1 MAAAEKKQQNPEHK
15 IGDNLSRL
23 HIIHNSQ
30 DEMMSISELFD
41 SNRYSQLIAV
51 CGTIDP
57 DFINKYLADF
67 VQLDL
72 VIANQAPE
80 QGNSK
85 AELSTKVAL
94 VEAMRKIADKQPA
107 KVFESLT
114 SQLQLAVLGGV
125 LKIEMAPTQVI
136 NSRFYL
142 LNNPTSN
149 EHRLIVT
156 SANLTKQ
163 SFTDNQNRFE
173 EVLVFDNQSLYDNM
187 MVHFKVD
194 LKPVL
199 VPFFSEELLKAAQKQ
214 LTAMHKDNA
223 GKDSLV
229 ILDNQTTDAI
239 AEDGL
244 TDLLSKQLQEQLSEH
259 IVTPNFTRDMRDV
272 TMNRT
277 ASKDRERRRIQ
288 QDDLLMQLQKESV
301 SPRAA
306 HPKLKNRQQI
316 MKNVHNALKSPL
328 TAEEQAVEKKY
339 KTFLYDRP
347 LERNLARKTTGLFV
361 PNDTSSYPLP
371 FGKLATTTEIRDSLH
386 SIDSVMKG
394 YQQFVVDYTPEYG
407 KRFFE
412 AILYSFTAPFMW
424 EIRQKTSLNP
434 EDGNDV
440 PNFLVLGATAGS
452 GKSTLLRVINQLTW
466 NSDQS
471 LIDFGTIY
479 PNGTNQRKAKTV
491 QALESYMKKGSTYP
505 VLVDEI
511 EPYFFQQA
519 QYSRH
524 LVVDTMNEVVNHPR
538 PIAPMIGTTNY
549 SSGFTMLRETARRTY
564 YLQIDKVIDEKKK
577 GEANKYIFNVRQ
589 TLNNRLFKD
598 FVVRMAEKLEN
609 DQTPWRIFNNQTGRL
624 DFLANTRL
632 IFKDYYQ
639 MAGMAVPDYFADAVC
654 DDFRESARSKWAKLY
669 ITQPNDFLYRKEKDS
684 LLFDMAK
691 LNTFNGFGGENS
703 MEEYRNALPVEICVD
718 GVNGKTGKFVEI
730 KCPDFFRWI
739 GEPNPH
745 TSEQN
750 DNHESEESESPKHKG
765 FFARLFG

>member
-1 MAAAEKKQQNPEHK
+1 MTASGKKDKMTKKKVGEQ
-15 IGDNLSRL
+15 LTRL
-23 HIIHNSQ
+23 HVVHNNQ
-30 DEMMSISELFD
+30 DEQMSISELFD
-41 SNRYSQLIAV
+41 SDRYSQLVGV
-51 CGTIDP
+51 CGKVDS
-57 DFINKYLADF
+57 DFINTYLADF
-67 VQLDL
+67 VQLEL
-72 VIANQAPE
+72 VIGNQEPE
-80 QGNSK
+80 GNFSK

-94 VEAMRKIADKQPA
+94 AESMRQIANKQPA
-107 KVFESLT
+107 KMFEGLT

-125 LKIEMAPTQVI
+125 LKLEIAPTQVVH
-136 NSRFYL
+136 SRFYL
-142 LNNPTSN
+142 LSNPDKN
-149 EHRLIVT
+149 EHRLIIT

-163 SFTDNQNRFE
+163 AFTDNQNRYE
-173 EVLVFDNQSLYDNM
+173 EVLVFDNQPLYDNIL
-187 MVHFKVD
+187 VHFKVD
-194 LKPVL
+194 IKPVL

-214 LTAMHKDNA
+214 LTEMHKANQ

-244 TDLLSKQLQEQLSEH
+244 TDLLTKQLQRQIDDK
-259 IVTPNFTRDMRDV
+259 IVQSHFTRDMRDV

-277 ASKDRERRRIQ
+277 ATKEEQRRRIQ
-288 QDDLLMQLQKESV
+288 QDDLLLQVQKESV
-301 SPRAA
+301 SPRAT
-306 HPKLKNRQQI
+306 HPKIKNRQQI
-316 MKNVHNALKSPL
+316 MKNVHSALKSPL
-328 TAEEQAVEKKY
+328 SAEDQAVEKKY

-347 LERNLARKTTGLFV
+347 LERNIARKTTGLFV

-371 FGKLATTTEIRDSLH
+371 FGKIATTSEIRDALH

-424 EIRQKTSLNP
+424 EIRQKASLNA

-452 GKSTLLRVINQLTW
+452 GKSTLLRIINQLTW
-466 NSDQS
+466 DTDQS

-479 PNGTNQRKAKTV
+479 PSGTNQRKAKTV
-491 QALESYMKKGSTYP
+491 QALESYMKQGSTYP

-524 LVVDTMNEVVNHPR
+524 LVVDTMNEVVNHPQ

-549 SSGFTMLRETARRTY
+549 SSGFTMVRETARRTY

-577 GEANKYIFNVRQ
+577 GEANKYIYNVRQ

-609 DQTPWRIFNNQTGRL
+609 DETPWRIFNDQTGRL

-632 IFKDYYQ
+632 IFKQYYD
-639 MAGMAVPDYFADAVC
+639 MAGIELPDYFADAVC

-669 ITQPNDFLYRKEKDS
+669 ITQPDDFIYRKEKDS

-691 LNTFNGFGGENS
+691 LSNFNGFGGENS

-718 GVNGKTGKFVEI
+718 GMNGKTGKFVEM

-745 TSEQN
+745 EEKKPETENNDEQTT
-750 DNHESEESESPKHKG
+750 PKHKG

>member
-1 MAAAEKKQQNPEHK
+1 MTASVKKGNKAEKKVGET
-15 IGDNLSRL
+15 LTRL
-23 HIIHNSQ
+23 HVVHNNQ
-30 DEMMSISELFD
+30 DEHMTISELFD
-41 SNRYSQLIAV
+41 SDRYSQLIGI
-51 CGTIDP
+51 CGTVDA
-57 DFINKYLADF
+57 DFINTYLADF
-67 VQLDL
+67 VQLEL
-72 VIANQAPE
+72 VIGNQLPE
-80 QGNSK
+80 SNFSK

-94 VEAMRKIADKQPA
+94 AETMRQIADKEPA
-107 KVFESLT
+107 KMFEALT

-125 LKIEMAPTQVI
+125 LKLEMAPTQVI
-136 NSRFYL
+136 HSRFYL
-142 LNNPTSN
+142 LSSADNSD
-149 EHRLIVT
+149 HRLIIT

-163 SFTDNQNRFE
+163 AFTDNQNRFE
-173 EVLVFDNQSLYDNM
+173 EILVFDNHALYDNM

-194 LKPVL
+194 IKPTL
-199 VPFFSEELLKAAQKQ
+199 VPFFSEELLKAAEKQ
-214 LTAMHKDNA
+214 LTAMHKANE

-244 TDLLSKQLQEQLSEH
+244 TDLLTKQLQGQIDNK
-259 IVTPNFTRDMRDV
+259 IVKSNFTRDMRDV

-277 ASKDRERRRIQ
+277 ATKDAQRRHIQ
-288 QDDLLMQLQKESV
+288 QDDLLLQLQKESV

-328 TAEEQAVEKKY
+328 SAEDQAVEKKY
-339 KTFLYDRP
+339 NTFLYDRP

-371 FGKLATTTEIRDSLH
+371 FGKIATTSEIRDGLH
-386 SIDSVMKG
+386 SIDAVMKG
-394 YQQFVVDYTPEYG
+394 YQKYVVDYTPEYG

-424 EIRQKTSLNP
+424 EIRQKASLNA

-452 GKSTLLRVINQLTW
+452 GKSTLLRIINQLTW
-466 NSDQS
+466 NTDQS

-479 PNGTNQRKAKTV
+479 SSGTNQRKAKTV
-491 QALESYMKKGSTYP
+491 QALESYMKRGSTYP

-511 EPYFFQQA
+511 EPYFFQQP

-549 SSGFTMLRETARRTY
+549 SSGFTMVRETARRTY
-564 YLQIDKVIDEKKK
+564 YLQIDKIIDEKKK
-577 GEANKYIFNVRQ
+577 GDANKYIFNVRQ

-609 DQTPWRIFNNQTGRL
+609 DETPWRIFNDQTGRL

-632 IFKDYYQ
+632 IFKQYYD
-639 MAGMAVPDYFADAVC
+639 MAGMDLPDYFADAVC

-669 ITQPNDFLYRKEKDS
+669 ITQPDDFIYRKEKDS

-691 LNTFNGFGGENS
+691 LSSFNGFGGENS

-718 GVNGKTGKFVEI
+718 GMNGKTGKFVEI

-745 TSEQN
+745 
-750 DNHESEESESPKHKG
+750 EEKKPETKDDEDQTAPKHKG

>member
-214 LTAMHKDNA
+214 MTSKHKDNS
-223 GKDSLV
+223 GKDRLV
-229 ILDNQTTDAI
+229 ILDNQTNDAI

-691 LNTFNGFGGENS
+691 LNTFNGFGG
-703 MEEYRNALPVEICVD
+703 D
-718 GVNGKTGKFVEI
+718 
-730 KCPDFFRWI
+730 
-739 GEPNPH
+739 
-745 TSEQN
+745 
-750 DNHESEESESPKHKG
+750 
-765 FFARLFG
+765 

>member
-479 PNGTNQRKAKTV
+479 PNGTNQRKAKTM

>member
-1 MAAAEKKQQNPEHK
+1 MTASGKKDKTTKKKVGEK
-15 IGDNLSRL
+15 LTRL
-23 HIIHNSQ
+23 HVVHNNQ
-30 DEMMSISELFD
+30 DEQMSISELFD
-41 SNRYSQLIAV
+41 SNRYSQLVGV
-51 CGTIDP
+51 CGTVDAN
-57 DFINKYLADF
+57 FINTYLADF
-67 VQLDL
+67 VQLEL
-72 VIANQAPE
+72 VIGNQQPE
-80 QGNSK
+80 DNFSK
-85 AELSTKVAL
+85 VELSTKVAL
-94 VEAMRKIADKQPA
+94 AESMRQIANKQPA
-107 KVFESLT
+107 KVFEGLT

-125 LKIEMAPTQVI
+125 LKLEMAPTQVI
-136 NSRFYL
+136 HSRFYL
-142 LNNPTSN
+142 LSNPDKN
-149 EHRLIVT
+149 EHRLIIT
-156 SANLTKQ
+156 SANLSKQ
-163 SFTDNQNRFE
+163 AFTDNQNRYE
-173 EVLVFDNQSLYDNM
+173 EVLVFDNQPLYDNM

-194 LKPVL
+194 IKPVV

-214 LTAMHKDNA
+214 LTEMHKANQ

-244 TDLLSKQLQEQLSEH
+244 TDLLTKQLQRQIDDK
-259 IVTPNFTRDMRDV
+259 IVQSNFTRDMRDV

-277 ASKDRERRRIQ
+277 ATKDEQRRRIQ
-288 QDDLLMQLQKESV
+288 QDDLLLQLQKESV
-301 SPRAA
+301 SPRAT

-328 TAEEQAVEKKY
+328 SAEDQAVEKKY

-347 LERNLARKTTGLFV
+347 LERNIARQTTGLFV

-371 FGKLATTTEIRDSLH
+371 FGKVASTSEIRDALH

-424 EIRQKTSLNP
+424 EIRQKASLNA

-452 GKSTLLRVINQLTW
+452 GKSTLLRIINQLTW
-466 NSDQS
+466 DTDQS

-479 PNGTNQRKAKTV
+479 PSGTNQRKAKTV
-491 QALESYMKKGSTYP
+491 QALESYMKQGSTYP

-524 LVVDTMNEVVNHPR
+524 LVVDTMNQVVNHPQ

-549 SSGFTMLRETARRTY
+549 SSGFTMVRETARRTY

-577 GEANKYIFNVRQ
+577 GEANKYIYNVRQ

-609 DQTPWRIFNNQTGRL
+609 DETPWRIFNDQTGRL

-632 IFKDYYQ
+632 IFKQYYD
-639 MAGMAVPDYFADAVC
+639 MAGMELPDYFADAVC

-669 ITQPNDFLYRKEKDS
+669 VTQPEDFIYRKEKDS

-691 LNTFNGFGGENS
+691 LSSFNGFGGENS

-718 GVNGKTGKFVEI
+718 GMNGKTGRFVEI

-745 TSEQN
+745 EEKKPETEKDDEQ
-750 DNHESEESESPKHKG
+750 STPKHKG